1 MNHTTVTEQ
10 WLFWDNEM
18 EIIDDKE
25 HRLFTFLDGGY
36 LTFEHIIGDRTI
48 FDLYDA
54 NGAGEHLSF
63 GATPRL
69 ETTNDNIKLFYCY
82 YVPISIVLNNAVP
95 SAQ

>member
-1 MNHTTVTEQ
+1 
-10 WLFWDNEM
+10 M
-18 EIIDDKE
+18 EIIDDQM
-25 HRLFTFLDGGY
+25 HRLYTFLASDY
-36 LTFEHIIGDRTI
+36 VTLEFIIGNRA
-48 FDLYDA
+48 FSDLYDA

-82 YVPISIVLNNAVP
+82 YVPVSIVLNNAVP